1 MNVNILSDFSDI
13 FLGLFADTLET
24 ATEVSILGENSV
36 YLGCKII
43 MKTAKIV

>member
-13 FLGLFADTLET
+13 SLGLFADTLET
-24 ATEVSILGENSV
+24 ATAVSNLEENSL